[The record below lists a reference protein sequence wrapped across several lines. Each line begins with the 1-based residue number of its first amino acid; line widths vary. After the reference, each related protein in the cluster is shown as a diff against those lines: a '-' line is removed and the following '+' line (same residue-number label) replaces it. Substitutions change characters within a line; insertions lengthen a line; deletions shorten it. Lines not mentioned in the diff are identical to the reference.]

1 MKRILILG
9 ASMLL
14 LLSTILLMLPS
25 NTAHHVAEQAINFK
39 HQGIS
44 THAPS
49 NSNIITQ
56 QGTMTAR
63 ELNFESTL
71 SSRQR
76 TITGPQITS
85 GTVRS
90 IASSRNQSIHTTASR
105 SLGHHNANTW
115 GNSTTSHTG
124 ILTTLKQNSL
134 SVLQVQDQGQNS
146 GQSTYSNSAVA
157 VNTNFPTMNLIAQAT
172 SGKTTGLMD
181 LSDAPT
187 IMNSGCITASH
198 PGDPVT
204 PLGQGTI
211 LLLFGVGFMGLKFIA
226 KKM

>member
-14 LLSTILLMLPS
+14 LLSTILLMLPN
-25 NTAHHVAEQAINFK
+25 NTAHHAVEQAINFK

-49 NSNIITQ
+49 NSNVITQ
-56 QGTMTAR
+56 QGTLTAQ

-71 SSRQR
+71 SSSQR
-76 TITGPQITS
+76 TITGQQITS

-134 SVLQVQDQGQNS
+134 SALQVQDQAQNS
-146 GQSTYSNSAVA
+146 GQSTYAKNAVA
-157 VNTNFPTMNLIAQAT
+157 VNTNFPTMNLMAQAT
-172 SGKTTGLMD
+172 SGKTTELMD

-187 IMNSGCITASH
+187 IMNSCIKISH

-204 PLGQGTI
+204 SPLGQGTI
-211 LLLFGVGFMGLKFIA
+211 LLLFGLGFMGLKFIA